1 MKDQEEKA
9 QEIADLLSAY
19 VNRGGRG
26 DDVLPKLI
34 LNDHRTLVQLKFSM
48 FMKMCEIMSEQYE
61 KGMYDLRNE
70 DSCKMANEICKAIPN
85 RHVRFI

>member
-48 FMKMCEIMSEQYE
+48 FMKMCELMSEQYK
-61 KGMYDLRNE
+61 KGQYDLRNE
-70 DSCKMANEICKAIPN
+70 DSCKIANEICEKIEN
-85 RHVRFI
+85 RHCRLI